1 MGTIRRIEIAILRD
15 MEIVPLGVCNIV
27 PAAFGIII
35 GTVVISIA
43 RTIHVGGVHS
53 NRNKPQANIFAGVCI
68 AEWDIRKVAG
78 RERCRHECEPNQ
90 RKNACVYRKGSMRMR
105 AASSAPNAAFGV
117 DLRRAAAS
125 HNGNNKEGDLPQPV
139 RTRSFR
145 VLVHVS
151 PESAKCSTNL
161 LCVPH
166 FWPSARGA
174 LDRSLAMGSTP
185 PNNLLS
191 ASRLYVRLRD

>member
-1 MGTIRRIEIAILRD
+1 MRMRAASSA
-15 MEIVPLGVCNIV
+15 PN
-27 PAAFGIII
+27 AAFGVDLRRAAASHN
-35 GTVVISIA
+35 GNNKEGDLPQPVWTPSFRVLVRVSPETAKCSTNLLCVPHSWSSA
-43 RTIHVGGVHS
+43 RAALDRSLG
-53 NRNKPQANIFAGVCI
+53 
-68 AEWDIRKVAG
+68 
-78 RERCRHECEPNQ
+78 
-90 RKNACVYRKGSMRMR
+90 GSMRMR

-125 HNGNNKEGDLPQPV
+125 HTGNNKEGDLPQPV